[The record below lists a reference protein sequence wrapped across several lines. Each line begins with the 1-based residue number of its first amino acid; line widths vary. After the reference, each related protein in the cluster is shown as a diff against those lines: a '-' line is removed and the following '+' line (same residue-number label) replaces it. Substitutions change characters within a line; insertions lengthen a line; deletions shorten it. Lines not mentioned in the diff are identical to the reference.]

1 MAIKFTD
8 NGMFGLKE
16 GGVGSGV
23 IDADVIANNTV
34 TADQLAP
41 TAAGSIIGVHHFK
54 DATHNISTSDAKQ
67 SVIIQ
72 TSFTRKRTDTSIW
85 AYGFSPI
92 RGQNS
97 YRAGVFLQLDS
108 TMKMEAA
115 LFTSPPGNQGDDGV
129 NGMCQYNGVWRPEEL
144 AGETTVTVYVGWRSA
159 NNSNQR
165 PGNYWNPSQRSARDQ
180 DHTTN
185 ITFFELLDPCVRTSE
200 SADEIQFGE

>member
-1 MAIKFTD
+1 MAIKFTE

-16 GGVGSGV
+16 GGLPNGV
-23 IDADVIANNTV
+23 IDADVIQNNTV

-41 TAAGSIIGVHHFK
+41 TAAGSIIGIHHFA
-54 DATHNISTSDAKQ
+54 DATHNIQTSDQKQ
-67 SVIIQ
+67 GSIIQ

-108 TMKMEAA
+108 TMKMEAT
-115 LFTSPPGNQGDDGV
+115 LFTSPPGGQGDDGV

-144 AGETTVTVYVGWRSA
+144 AGETTVTVYVRWRTG
-159 NNSNQR
+159 NNSVQR
-165 PGNYWNPSQRSARDQ
+165 PGNFWNPSQRSGRDQ
-180 DHTTN
+180 DHTTQ
-185 ITFFELLDPCVRTSE
+185 ITFFELLDPCVRTTE

>member
-41 TAAGSIIGVHHFK
+41 TAAGSIIGVHHFG
-54 DATHNISTSDAKQ
+54 DATHNISTSDAAQ

-85 AYGFSPI
+85 AYGFTPV
-92 RGQNS
+92 RGQS
-97 YRAGVFLQLDS
+97 AYRPGLYIQLDS
-108 TMKMEAA
+108 TMKTEAA
-115 LFTSPPGNQGDDGV
+115 LFTSPPASMNDDGV

-144 AGETTVTVYVGWRSA
+144 AGETSVSVYLGIRSG
-159 NNSNQR
+159 NNNNQR
-165 PGNYWNPSQRSARDQ
+165 AGNYWNPSQRSARDQ
-180 DHTTN
+180 DHTTQ
-185 ITFFELLDPCVRTSE
+185 ITFFELLDPCVRTTE